1 MIVSAAKAG
10 LLFRLILEKNR
21 VVGQEIIIEQ
31 EIGRIR
37 DFEISADGDI
47 YLIVDDENSSLWK
60 LSKVNHLFRLLHPF

>member
-1 MIVSAAKAG
+1 MNALDGNMIVSAAKAG

-60 LSKVNHLFRLLHPF
+60 LSK